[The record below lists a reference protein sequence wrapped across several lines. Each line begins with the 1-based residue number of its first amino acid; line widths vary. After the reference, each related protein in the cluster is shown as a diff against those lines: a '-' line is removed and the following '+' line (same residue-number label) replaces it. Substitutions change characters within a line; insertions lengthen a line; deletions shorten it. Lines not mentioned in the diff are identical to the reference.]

1 MTGREVAD
9 GTRTRDHRDHN
20 QEQALR
26 YLSWHVVW
34 ALIGHRSRPI
44 GQRAPLLDDSRS
56 MAREP
61 LITREVLERTALRRA
76 TGLTP
81 RELER

>member
-1 MTGREVAD
+1 
-9 GTRTRDHRDHN
+9 
-20 QEQALR
+20 
-26 YLSWHVVW
+26 
-34 ALIGHRSRPI
+34 
-44 GQRAPLLDDSRS
+44 